1 MKETIRNAIYE
12 KYIAPTKAER
22 PGFIGVEIEMPVVNL
37 GGKPVEESVCI
48 KEQREYETAN
58 AEAVRKQALQMTGI
72 LNLRL
77 AFLSFLFSF
86 QAVPKSE
93 IIQNPDTLVS
103 GFIILLGLFLAFL
116 RLGHLTENGLS
127 PVNAHFFAL
136 SLCKC
141 DFIIRGSS

>member
-1 MKETIRNAIYE
+1 MKE
-12 KYIAPTKAER
+12 K
-22 PGFIGVEIEMPVVNL
+22 M
-37 GGKPVEESVCI
+37 
-48 KEQREYETAN
+48 EYETAN
-58 AEAVRKQALQMTGI
+58 AEAVREQALQMPGL
-72 LNLRL
+72 LNLRW

-127 PVNAHFFAL
+127 PVNAQFFAL
-136 SLCKC
+136 SLCKLGV
-141 DFIIRGSS
+141 IIRGSS